1 MLGFQ
6 IPKHDFWVVWNPL
19 DEPDVSWISNG
30 LSKCTDLYISEIE
43 VRNRFPTPRF
53 ISLYFGI
60 AGLSNIE
67 TKFQQPFYKL

>member
-6 IPKHDFWVVWNPL
+6 IPKHDFWVVWNRS

-43 VRNRFPTPRF
+43 VRKRFPTPRF
-53 ISLYFGI
+53 ISHEILTTI
-60 AGLSNIE
+60 L
-67 TKFQQPFYKL
+67 